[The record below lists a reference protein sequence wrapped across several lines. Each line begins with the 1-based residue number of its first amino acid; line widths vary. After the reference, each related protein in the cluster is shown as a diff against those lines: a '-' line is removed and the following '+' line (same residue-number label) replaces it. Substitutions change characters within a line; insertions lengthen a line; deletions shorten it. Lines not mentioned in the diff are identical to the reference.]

1 MADTLN
7 VIVKHIGINFY
18 NAFPNIFT
26 DITKLC
32 GIGLILDRWIGDYL
46 PAYLLL
52 DDNGKQIGVNIVP
65 VEAKELYSLFDKDY
79 YNNQTHSRLYVSIIL
94 ENDYITIHTA
104 HLEDVDKSV
113 ESKDYLTERIS
124 KKEFMEC
131 VWKESQME
139 YIKRFEK
146 IDLTRANLPLEVL
159 EKILKILE
167 EFRNSTIQD
176 LRINEAKRII
186 KS

>member
-7 VIVKHIGINFY
+7 VIAKHIGINFY

-32 GIGLILDRWIGDYL
+32 RIGLILDRWIGDYL

-52 DDNGKQIGVNIVP
+52 DDNGEQIGVNIVP
-65 VEAKELYSLFDKDY
+65 VGAEKLYSLFDKDY
-79 YNNQTHSRLYVSIIL
+79 YSNQIHSRLYVSIIL
-94 ENDYITIHTA
+94 ENDYIIIHTA
-104 HLEDVDKSV
+104 HLEDADKSV
-113 ESKDYLTERIS
+113 ESEDYSTERIS

-131 VWKESQME
+131 IWKESQMKF
-139 YIKRFEK
+139 IKRFEK
-146 IDLTRANLPLEVL
+146 IDLTRLNFPLEVL
-159 EKILKILE
+159 EEILKILE
-167 EFRNSTIQD
+167 EFQNSTIQD

-186 KS
+186 KF